1 MARLRRNETTKDD
14 WPQRSSRFWLDSTMP
29 RFWPPRRSIFWSK
42 LLARL
47 RRYYARR
54 HWRVCEVDIEGLK
67 ESFGRFGPND
77 GVVIAPNHSHEG
89 DAHALLEVACLAR
102 SHFYFMVAWQAFR
115 GHWGIDGWIMQRM
128 GCFSVDRE
136 GTDRRAVRTAAEL
149 LAAGNS
155 VVIFPEGEIHHL
167 NGRLMPLLD
176 GPAFIAC
183 KAQRELG
190 QAGSQARIWMLPV
203 GISYRFVEDVR
214 PQLDAAMKRLET
226 RLFWWKP
233 PHGASLNERI
243 IRFGEALLTL
253 KEKEKLG
260 RSGENDGDLP
270 TRISRLID
278 ALLAAHEA
286 KFLTQ
291 SQSAEPVPLRVKS
304 LRRRLL
310 EMGANEEANEAICRE
325 ALDGLDD
332 LQLALQLSS
341 YPGDYIQEQPSLER
355 MAETIEKF
363 EEDVYGVTRS
373 IGERCARV
381 RFGTPVDMKQAC
393 ESGRT
398 RVVITNVTDELE
410 ESIRNL
416 LVAPAS

>member
-1 MARLRRNETTKDD
+1 MAPLRRKETTADD
-14 WPQRSSRFWLDSTMP
+14 WPQRSSRFWVDSTMP

-42 LLARL
+42 VFTRL

-54 HWRVCEVDIEGLK
+54 QWRVCEVDIEGPE
-67 ESFGRFGPND
+67 ESFARFGPND

-89 DAHALLEVACLAR
+89 DAHALLEVAGLAR
-102 SHFYFMVAWQAFR
+102 RQFYFMVAWQAFR

-136 GTDRRAVRTAAEL
+136 GTDRRAVRTAADL

-190 QAGSQARIWMLPV
+190 QSGSEARVWILPV
-203 GISYRFVEDVR
+203 GISYCFVEDMR
-214 PQLDAAMKRLET
+214 PQLEAAMKRLET

-233 PHGASLNERI
+233 PPGASLHERI
-243 IRFGEALLTL
+243 IRFGECLLTI

-260 RSGENDGDLP
+260 RSAENDGDLP
-270 TRISRLID
+270 MRISWLID
-278 ALLAAHEA
+278 ALLATHEEA
-286 KFLTQ
+286 FLNK
-291 SQSAEPVPLRVKS
+291 SQSAEPVPSRVKS

-310 EMGANEEANEAICRE
+310 EVGADEEADEATCRK

-332 LQLALQLSS
+332 VQLALQLFS
-341 YPGDYIQEQPSLER
+341 YPGDYISDEPTPER

-363 EEDVYGVTRS
+363 EEDVYGVSRS
-373 IGERCARV
+373 IGQRSARV

-398 RVVITNVTDELE
+398 RAVITTVTDELE

>member
-1 MARLRRNETTKDD
+1 
-14 WPQRSSRFWLDSTMP
+14 
-29 RFWPPRRSIFWSK
+29 
-42 LLARL
+42 
-47 RRYYARR
+47 
-54 HWRVCEVDIEGLK
+54 
-67 ESFGRFGPND
+67 
-77 GVVIAPNHSHEG
+77 
-89 DAHALLEVACLAR
+89 
-102 SHFYFMVAWQAFR
+102 
-115 GHWGIDGWIMQRM
+115 M

-149 LAAGNS
+149 LAAGNP

-190 QAGSQARIWMLPV
+190 QAGSQARIWILPV
-203 GISYRFVEDVR
+203 GISYRFVEDVS

-233 PHGASLNERI
+233 PSGASLNERI
-243 IRFGEALLTL
+243 IRFGEILLTI

-286 KFLTQ
+286 EFLKK

-304 LRRRLL
+304 LRRHLL
-310 EMGANEEANEAICRE
+310 AMGADEEADEAICRK

-332 LQLALQLSS
+332 VQLALQLSS
-341 YPGDYIQEQPSLER
+341 YPGDYIREEPSPER

-373 IGERCARV
+373 IGQRCARV

-398 RVVITNVTDELE
+398 RAVIANVTDKLE

>member
-1 MARLRRNETTKDD
+1 MARLRRKETTKDD

-42 LLARL
+42 VLARV

-54 HWRVCEVDIEGLK
+54 QWRVREVDIEGLE

-89 DAHALLEVACLAR
+89 DAHALLEVARLVR
-102 SHFYFMVAWQAFR
+102 RHFYFMVAWQAFR

-190 QAGSQARIWMLPV
+190 QAGSQARIWILPV

-233 PHGASLNERI
+233 PPGASLNERI

-286 KFLTQ
+286 EFLKK

-310 EMGANEEANEAICRE
+310 EIGAKEEADEAICRK

-332 LQLALQLSS
+332 VQLALQLSS
-341 YPGDYIQEQPSLER
+341 YPGDYIREEPSPER

-363 EEDVYGVTRS
+363 EEDAYGVSRS
-373 IGERCARV
+373 IGQRRARV

-398 RVVITNVTDELE
+398 RAVIANVTDELE